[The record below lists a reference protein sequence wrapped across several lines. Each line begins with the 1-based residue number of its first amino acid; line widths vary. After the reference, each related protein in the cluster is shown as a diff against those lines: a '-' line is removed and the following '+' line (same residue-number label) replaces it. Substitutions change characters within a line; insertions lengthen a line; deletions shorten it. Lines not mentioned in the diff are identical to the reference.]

1 MDKIKLLL
9 KEMGLTEEQ
18 VTKFVTECI
27 TDKFIPKHRFDE
39 INQKNSQLEQTVSER
54 DKQIKEL
61 SKFEGDNATLKEQI
75 EKLQEENKQKDEQN
89 QKAITE
95 LKMQN
100 AISQALS
107 GKVQQGYN
115 DIVENLIDKSLITI
129 KSDGTISGL
138 EEQIIKLQ
146 QDKPLLFEE
155 NKPEGND
162 KKPNGWNFKGSN
174 PQDGKDAS
182 KKSVSENFVQSLLD
196 DNSKISETTKQAN
209 DYYFGQK

>member
-89 QKAITE
+89 QKAIAE

-129 KSDGTISGL
+129 KADGTISGL
-138 EEQIIKLQ
+138 DEQIIKLQ

-162 KKPNGWNFKGSN
+162 KKPDGWNFKGSN

>member
-39 INQKNSQLEQTVSER
+39 INQKNSQLEQTISER

-129 KSDGTISGL
+129 KADGTISGL

>member
-1 MDKIKLLL
+1 
-9 KEMGLTEEQ
+9 
-18 VTKFVTECI
+18 
-27 TDKFIPKHRFDE
+27 
-39 INQKNSQLEQTVSER
+39 
-54 DKQIKEL
+54 
-61 SKFEGDNATLKEQI
+61 
-75 EKLQEENKQKDEQN
+75 
-89 QKAITE
+89 
-95 LKMQN
+95 MQN

-129 KSDGTISGL
+129 KADGTISGL
-138 EEQIIKLQ
+138 DEQIIKLQ

-162 KKPNGWNFKGSN
+162 KKPDGWNFKGSN

>member
-129 KSDGTISGL
+129 KADGTISGL
-138 EEQIIKLQ
+138 DEQIIKLQ

-162 KKPNGWNFKGSN
+162 KKPDGWNFKGSN